1 MLPVQVP
8 RQTVQQTTLKQ
19 AEDVC
24 LGLDKLSQKSVYL
37 VSNFQWDKL
46 LRWVLQAYIHL
57 LNCKEH

>member
-37 VSNFQWDKL
+37 GSNFQ
-46 LRWVLQAYIHL
+46 
-57 LNCKEH
+57 